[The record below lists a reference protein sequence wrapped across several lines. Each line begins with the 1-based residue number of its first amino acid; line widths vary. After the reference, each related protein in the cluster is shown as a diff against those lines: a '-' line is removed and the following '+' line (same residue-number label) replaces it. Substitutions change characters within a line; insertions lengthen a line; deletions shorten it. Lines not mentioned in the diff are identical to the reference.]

1 MLWGILFD
9 IFLQRYI
16 SNRFV
21 YGKIRG
27 SYHFGSSLKKKGYF
41 HDWLS
46 HFTVVLSAFTA
57 AVFKL
62 LSFVKSGLT
71 FKKFLL
77 LEIPLA
83 VLALIVTF
91 RIGTSDNRTDA
102 FNYSY
107 SGAAS
112 VHTRPDFTGD
122 GAAGNPVLSPSLIE
136 QGYGELYFVFRQ
148 GDHSIKVDPY
158 YEMNHLNHA
167 GFIHT
172 WTPDDMPLND
182 GTMYF
187 KKDDTYYIHP
197 RYSLIFDNAYPPVI
211 PKDLTPMDDVLN
223 GEEFIPLYAAN

>member
-1 MLWGILFD
+1 MPERQVFWAKVTKRKD
-9 IFLQRYI
+9 IFMTGFLI
-16 SNRFV
+16 
-21 YGKIRG
+21 
-27 SYHFGSSLKKKGYF
+27 
-41 HDWLS
+41 
-46 HFTVVLSAFTA
+46 FTVVLSAFTA
-57 AVFKL
+57 VVFKL

-83 VLALIVTF
+83 VLALTVTF
-91 RIGTSDNRTDA
+91 RIENSYNRTDA

-107 SGAAS
+107 YSGMAYLY
-112 VHTRPDFTGD
+112 TRPDFTGD
-122 GAAGNPVLSPSLIE
+122 GNGGNPVLSRSLIE
-136 QGYGELYFVFRQ
+136 QGYGELYFVFHQ

-158 YEMNHLNHA
+158 YEMNHLNHV

-172 WTPDDMPLND
+172 WIPDNMPLND

>member
-1 MLWGILFD
+1 MTG
-9 IFLQRYI
+9 FL
-16 SNRFV
+16 V
-21 YGKIRG
+21 
-27 SYHFGSSLKKKGYF
+27 
-41 HDWLS
+41 
-46 HFTVVLSAFTA
+46 FTVALSAFTA

-83 VLALIVTF
+83 VLALTVTS
-91 RIGTSDNRTDA
+91 RIENSYNRTDA

-107 SGAAS
+107 SGVAS
-112 VHTRPDFTGD
+112 LHKHSDLL
-122 GAAGNPVLSPSLIE
+122 GAIGNVTMTSSLIE
-136 QGYGELYFVFRQ
+136 QGYGELYFVFNQ
-148 GDHSIKVDPY
+148 GDHSVKVDPY

-167 GFIHT
+167 GVINT
-172 WTPDDMPLND
+172 WYPDDMPLTD

-197 RYSLIFDNAYPPVI
+197 RYSLNFENAYPPVI